1 MGVTG
6 GVQAV
11 VFDLFHTLADPVE
24 HAPPGYRRVG
34 RIAEILGVPAQDIA
48 LWWEQRRTLF
58 ISEAVS
64 PVEDLVQF
72 ARSRRI
78 VLDPGHVADLD
89 RALGSAQDAALR
101 TPVAGAVDALQR
113 LRGDGLLLSI
123 LSNAVVRDVRT
134 FPLSPLA
141 PLVHDACFS
150 CFTGMVKPNPVA
162 FAGVLDRIGARP
174 DQALF
179 VGDGAGGE
187 LEAARAGGYAAVVC
201 VRGPVHRGGWRPEG
215 EQRRIEAGADLVIE
229 DVAQLPDALGR

>member
-6 GVQAV
+6 GIQTV
-11 VFDLFHTLADPVE
+11 VFDLFHTLVDPVE
-24 HAPPGYRRVG
+24 HAPPGFRRVG
-34 RIAEILGVPAQDIA
+34 RIAEILGVPAQDVA
-48 LWWEQRRTLF
+48 LWWELRRPLF
-58 ISEAVS
+58 LSEAVS

-78 VLDPGHVADLD
+78 VLDPGSVADLD
-89 RALGSAQDAALR
+89 RALGSPQDAALR
-101 TPVAGAVDALQR
+101 TPVAGAVEALQR
-113 LRGDGLLLSI
+113 LRDHGLTLSI

-150 CFTGMVKPNPVA
+150 CFTGMVKPHPVA
-162 FAGVLDRIGARP
+162 FAGVLDRVGARP
-174 DQALF
+174 ERALF

-187 LEAARAGGYAAVVC
+187 LEAARASGYSAVVC

-215 EQRRIEAGADLVIE
+215 EQRTIEAAADVVIE
-229 DVAQLPDALGR
+229 DVAQLPAALGL